1 MESGTISLTGAAN
14 AVKTA
19 RALESDKPGL
29 KSQFYTDQLPDLG
42 KGT

>member
-1 MESGTISLTGAAN
+1 MGGVGGLSPMESGTISLTGAAN

-29 KSQFYTDQLPDLG
+29 KSQFYTD
-42 KGT
+42 